1 VEQTADGHTAHGDTR
16 DFNFASQLR
25 LALIAERLAIPRGAE
40 VKKQPTARE
49 INAHLSSMRSY
60 CDVYNQ
66 DGTVAVRISRS
77 RTVDGVLQ
85 GRSLWTGEW
94 TAIEPSQY
102 VALPEPN
109 SRAASTTVDNYDV
122 KEFVASISSGFSP
135 YPDVAQGWLN
145 THAEGIE
152 EAMEEAWKSY
162 VAEHWKGDVR

>member
-1 VEQTADGHTAHGDTR
+1 M
-16 DFNFASQLR
+16 
-25 LALIAERLAIPRGAE
+25 
-40 VKKQPTARE
+40 KKQPTARE
-49 INAHLSSMRSY
+49 INAAISSMRSY
-60 CDVYNQ
+60 CDVY
-66 DGTVAVRISRS
+66 DREGRCAARISRARS
-77 RTVDGVLQ
+77 FNGELQ
-85 GRSLWTGEW
+85 GRSLWSGEW
-94 TAIEPSQY
+94 SAISPEHHI
-102 VALPEPN
+102 ALPEPN